1 MNRKEIIEVL
11 NKLDLPK
18 SEYVVLSGASMVMQ
32 KVKSKTSDIDIS
44 VSKELFGILKNNATI
59 VNSCLGHDVY
69 KVNDYEVEFSNN
81 YSFFDKSNAVLIN
94 DIYFQDLNSIKKMKE
109 SFNRDKDKKDIK
121 KIDLFLDLKD
131 NLKYEK
137 ELYNKGYSL
146 IAGVDEVGRGP
157 LVGPVVAAAVIL
169 PKNYKLEGLTDS
181 KKLSEAKRNYFDEII
196 KRDAISYGIGV
207 VDNDIIDEVNIYEAT
222 KLAMKQ
228 AISNLKVKPD
238 YVLTDAMKLDIDIDF
253 KPLIKGDL
261 RSLSISA
268 ASVIAK
274 VYRDNLMYLLDKKY
288 PYYNF
293 KNNKGYPT
301 KDHIEAI
308 EKYGIIKEHRV
319 SYLPVSV
326 YINKK

>member
-1 MNRKEIIEVL
+1 MENILENEIKLENNLVNEKEQNNFLETTL
-11 NKLDLPK
+11 
-18 SEYVVLSGASMVMQ
+18 G
-32 KVKSKTSDIDIS
+32 KTINTGIDI
-44 VSKELFGILKNNATI
+44 GIRAL
-59 VNSCLGHDVY
+59 LP
-69 KVNDYEVEFSNN
+69 DYIEEQ
-81 YSFFDKSNAVLIN
+81 I
-94 DIYFQDLNSIKKMKE
+94 I
-109 SFNRDKDKKDIK
+109 
-121 KIDLFLDLKD
+121 DLKD

-207 VDNDIIDEVNIYEAT
+207 IDNNIIDEVNIYEAT

-228 AISNLKVKPD
+228 AISNLKIKPD

-288 PYYNF
+288 PF
-293 KNNKGYPT
+293 
-301 KDHIEAI
+301 
-308 EKYGIIKEHRV
+308 
-319 SYLPVSV
+319 
-326 YINKK
+326 